1 MLRTPPLFCEQ
12 IRLLRGEILYHLR
25 RCPLSPLRRRAPAS
39 CVPATRCGE
48 IRCPGPQLPPPL
60 PLTSEDEFARSGR
73 LFGYVL
79 PTQAPTVLMGPELDA
94 YRDAYRVPGSMSLH
108 ELAARLAHTAH
119 FGRGGCSNWFAGED
133 SPEAYAFARV
143 LRECLPALLSAPGV
157 CWLPAAAAGAPA
169 ATTAAATA
177 APAAAPDGT
186 AAPDVMEDED
196 FEDDDCDLGDCY
208 GMAFAPLT

>member
-1 MLRTPPLFCEQ
+1 M
-12 IRLLRGEILYHLR
+12 
-25 RCPLSPLRRRAPAS
+25 
-39 CVPATRCGE
+39 
-48 IRCPGPQLPPPL
+48 
-60 PLTSEDEFARSGR
+60 
-73 LFGYVL
+73 L
-79 PTQAPTVLMGPELDA
+79 PTQAPTVLMGPE
-94 YRDAYRVPGSMSLH
+94 RHAYRVPGSMSLH

-133 SPEAYAFARV
+133 SPQAYAFARV

-186 AAPDVMEDED
+186 AAPDVMEDESGMESDGVFSD
-196 FEDDDCDLGDCY
+196 FAEEDDSFGDCY